1 MPLQEPSIIGPVGS
15 GSCETGSISKC
26 GGVVLNRGKG
36 LLLIRR
42 GCCSRGFGSPPG
54 EEQQGGDGGCSIG
67 GRGCCLIAWLLFNW
81 KGVVV

>member
-42 GCCSRGFGSPPG
+42 VVVREASGAPPG
-54 EEQQGGDGGCSIG
+54 EEQQGGDGVAQLGE
-67 GRGCCLIAWLLFNW
+67 
-81 KGVVV
+81 GVVV